1 MLRVRIL
8 RIPMIELLTTED
20 STLVEENADGN
31 NAFIERVFIISPP
44 SVASRSA
51 QLIRMRILDLN
62 F

>member
-1 MLRVRIL
+1 
-8 RIPMIELLTTED
+8 MIELLTTED